1 MPLRTRI
8 TLSVFIAILSVIT
21 VFVIYNSFI
30 TRQLEDKN
38 SLQTIHADKQI
49 WALIVN
55 NQLSKMRSQVQLF
68 TRDRSFK
75 KALLKNNLEKL
86 AEQSKTSYN
95 ALSSLGLS
103 SNLLITNTAGK
114 ILAEQPKNN
123 TNTSANSLV
132 SEAVTS
138 GKITSK
144 LTNWEG
150 EAVLSV
156 VFPII
161 KRGKIIGL
169 AVLNNS
175 LEALLDELNQ
185 NISGESFF
193 ISLKQQQN
201 PASLPSSFSN
211 FDLQLP
217 ESDKSSNTIE
227 PENDNYFSVNA
238 MSIFNQET
246 EVGVLMTKKD
256 VTEEVVQANKFLL
269 IGITVCIVM
278 VLTILTT
285 IFFQIKKALCPLS
298 KIIPVVKS
306 ISHGDF
312 TVGFE
317 QKFDGDMGE
326 LQDAIVK
333 MKEELGILLEHIS
346 QSVSELMGAA
356 QIAEVLEASLIGTG
370 KQQEKVQSLIQSIS
384 GISSSVENVANVA
397 HIAAEK
403 AQESNVEASKGSEI
417 VTQTTNS
424 IESLATDV
432 SNSSTAIR
440 NIEMDSTN
448 IGEVIKLIKNIS
460 EQTNLLALN
469 AAIEAARAGDQGR
482 GFAVVADEVRTLA
495 QRTQS
500 SAQEIEQMV
509 KSLQENTL
517 NAVGVMD
524 QCLDQT
530 KVCVTEAEHTGTA
543 FNNIIQSVK
552 SLVDLNGQIVNATVE
567 QVTLNS
573 DISNQTTEIRQV
585 AEQMA
590 TSQKRGSLPSSDRLV
605 SISCEL
611 QLLMSK
617 FKLKT
622 TSEIEPSNLND
633 AGQSVS
639 EQNQEDDVLF

>member
-1 MPLRTRI
+1 
-8 TLSVFIAILSVIT
+8 
-21 VFVIYNSFI
+21 
-30 TRQLEDKN
+30 
-38 SLQTIHADKQI
+38 
-49 WALIVN
+49 
-55 NQLSKMRSQVQLF
+55 
-68 TRDRSFK
+68 
-75 KALLKNNLEKL
+75 
-86 AEQSKTSYN
+86 
-95 ALSSLGLS
+95 
-103 SNLLITNTAGK
+103 
-114 ILAEQPKNN
+114 
-123 TNTSANSLV
+123 
-132 SEAVTS
+132 
-138 GKITSK
+138 
-144 LTNWEG
+144 
-150 EAVLSV
+150 
-156 VFPII
+156 
-161 KRGKIIGL
+161 
-169 AVLNNS
+169 
-175 LEALLDELNQ
+175 
-185 NISGESFF
+185 
-193 ISLKQQQN
+193 
-201 PASLPSSFSN
+201 
-211 FDLQLP
+211 
-217 ESDKSSNTIE
+217 
-227 PENDNYFSVNA
+227 
-238 MSIFNQET
+238 
-246 EVGVLMTKKD
+246 
-256 VTEEVVQANKFLL
+256 
-269 IGITVCIVM
+269 
-278 VLTILTT
+278 
-285 IFFQIKKALCPLS
+285 
-298 KIIPVVKS
+298 
-306 ISHGDF
+306 
-312 TVGFE
+312 
-317 QKFDGDMGE
+317 
-326 LQDAIVK
+326 
-333 MKEELGILLEHIS
+333 
-346 QSVSELMGAA
+346 MGAA

-543 FNNIIQSVK
+543 FNNIIESVK
-552 SLVDLNGQIVNATVE
+552 SLVDLNDQIVNATVE